1 MEHENLL
8 DAVQNDRI
16 EFITMRPPGSP
27 FATLERRVVITGPPE
42 LVAIAESGEAAWLD
56 ELVEHLEEPERAW
69 AAAVLL
75 AAMTGREAKLVD
87 AFAARPDEWWGAVGE
102 TAHERWAA
110 WLAGARDHL
119 VWDAETGMFVEAAE
133 PQE

>member
-1 MEHENLL
+1 MEHQNML
-8 DAVQNDRI
+8 DAVQNDRV

-27 FATLERRVVITGPPE
+27 FATLDRRVAVTGPPE
-42 LVAIAESGEAAWLD
+42 LVAVAESGEVALLD
-56 ELVEHLEEPERAW
+56 ELVVLLKEPERAW

-87 AFAARPDEWWGAVGE
+87 AFAATPDEWWDAVGE
-102 TAHERWAA
+102 TAYERWAA
-110 WLAGARDHL
+110 WGEGARDRL

>member
-1 MEHENLL
+1 MKHENNL

-16 EFITMRPPGSP
+16 EFVTMRPPGSP
-27 FATLERRVVITGPPE
+27 FASLERRVVVTGPPE
-42 LVAIAESGEAAWLD
+42 LVAVAESGDVALLD
-56 ELVEHLEEPERAW
+56 ELVERLNDPQRAW

-87 AFAARPDEWWGAVGE
+87 AFAATPDEWWGAVGE
-102 TAHERWAA
+102 TAYARWAG

-119 VWDAETGMFVEAAE
+119 VWDAETGMFVEAVE

>member
-1 MEHENLL
+1 MEHQNML

-27 FATLERRVVITGPPE
+27 YASLERRVVVTGPPE
-42 LVAIAESGEAAWLD
+42 LVALAESGDVAMLD
-56 ELVEHLEEPERAW
+56 ELIDRLKDQERAW

-75 AAMTGREAKLVD
+75 AAMAGREQKFVD
-87 AFAARPDEWWGAVGE
+87 AFAATPDEWWGAVGK
-102 TAHERWAA
+102 TSYERWAV
-110 WLAGARDHL
+110 WIEGARDRL
-119 VWDAETGMFVEAAE
+119 VWDPEAGMFVEKVE